1 MKLTPGYLLTS
12 GPACDQ
18 KLTKQLHGT
27 FHRNDSQNHSLVPLV
42 NTNTKWSNDNN
53 NNYYRTRTPD
63 SRQCQHTSE
72 ENSFMWTTS
81 SAKCIHRWQLPS
93 SLRSWQTPRVEKLYT
108 LLDIAA
114 IPGKASSLKI
124 ILNLQS
130 KKQRNEMEKNF
141 SRMCVRSGC
150 LDIACF

>member
-72 ENSFMWTTS
+72 ENSFM
-81 SAKCIHRWQLPS
+81 
-93 SLRSWQTPRVEKLYT
+93 
-108 LLDIAA
+108 
-114 IPGKASSLKI
+114 
-124 ILNLQS
+124 
-130 KKQRNEMEKNF
+130 
-141 SRMCVRSGC
+141 
-150 LDIACF
+150 